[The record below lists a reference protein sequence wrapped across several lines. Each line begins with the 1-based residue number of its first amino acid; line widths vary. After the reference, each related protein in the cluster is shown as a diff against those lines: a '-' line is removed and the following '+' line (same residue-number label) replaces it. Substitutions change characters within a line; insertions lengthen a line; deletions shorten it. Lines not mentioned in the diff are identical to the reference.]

1 MPVREIKTSLALDG
15 EKAFKQAIADA
26 SRQLRVMNA
35 DLKAVA
41 AEFDLT
47 GDKEQMLTQKSGILK
62 TEISQQEKIVEA
74 LNRAVKESAE
84 AFGDSSNKTDGYRIK
99 LSNAKASLSKL
110 KSELQ
115 DADREAEEFG
125 RDSVKVGRQIED
137 GIGDSA
143 EDAEK
148 SVKGLVEKLSEDI
161 SSIKGSASIA
171 ISTRVIGAITDA
183 ASGLM
188 GFVEENQDYRRR
200 MAKFS
205 EAVKQSGLEETVA
218 QDFMYQ
224 IAAVTGDIEGAI
236 TATSN
241 LLRSGLDQSGIQN
254 AIDNFLGAGIL
265 FGDTFNIESLA
276 EDYQESVKTGEAT
289 GIYAE
294 LLTRIGED
302 VQSYNELMKNEDE
315 LTRANGSL
323 TILSDH
329 GLKESKDSFVETYQG
344 LIDAT
349 QAQMELEQSWA
360 DLAEQIEPLVT
371 SIISVFTDIVDGINT
386 QLEGVDKEKI
396 INIIE
401 RFGELIGQAIE
412 IIGPIAIDLI
422 DMGADLAMPVFD
434 VIEDIFN
441 LIGDFIDDLGSE
453 GFSEAINNL
462 GENILESL
470 PDEVK
475 QVIETLSS
483 IVSDIITGITSVITF
498 ISDAI
503 SGLAKDFGVFAE
515 YAGKSV
521 DAITSGEIFDP
532 NSVYNRPLNETLGAI
547 FGQSDTGQHGEGS
560 EKSFDV
566 TVTPTPTED
575 PEVNEAF
582 EGMGASN
589 GASYDQ
595 GLNAAMSSAIENAK
609 ISGVNVGVSIGNG
622 ITEATPGAVAAANAL
637 ANSVSAA
644 LAGLTGGVNLG
655 VGGYALGNLT
665 ANFNLDGRRFGQYTS
680 PIISNY
686 LGQSASRTQKIG

>member
-62 TEISQQEKIVEA
+62 AEISQQEKIVEA
-74 LNRAVKESAE
+74 LNRAVRESAE
-84 AFGDSSNKTDGYRIK
+84 AFGDSSDKTDGYRIK

-115 DADREAEEFG
+115 DADREAEGFG

-148 SVKGLVEKLSEDI
+148 SVKGLIERMSEDI
-161 SSIKGSASIA
+161 GSIKGSAAFTVSTSIMG
-171 ISTRVIGAITDA
+171 SVTDVVQ
-183 ASGLM
+183 GVM
-188 GFVEENQDYRRR
+188 GFVEENRDYRRQLSYLQSA
-200 MAKFS
+200 AKNAGKDWVDVQEF
-205 EAVKQSGLEETVA
+205 L
-218 QDFMYQ
+218 FQ
-224 IAAVTGDIEGAI
+224 IASLTGDMDGAFE
-236 TATSN
+236 ATSN
-241 LLRSGLDQSGIQN
+241 LLKTGLDNAGIQN
-254 AIDNFLGAGIL
+254 AIDLFTGAGIL
-265 FGDTFNIESLA
+265 WGDTFRIENLA
-276 EDYQESVKTGEAT
+276 ESFQESVATGEAT
-289 GIYAE
+289 GAYAE
-294 LLTRIGED
+294 LIERLGKDPE
-302 VQSYNELMKNEDE
+302 SYKELMKSQDE
-315 LTRANGSL
+315 LTRAQGSL
-323 TILSDH
+323 TFISD
-329 GLKESKDSFVETYQG
+329 SG
-344 LIDAT
+344 LIPTAEEYKQRNNELIEAQRAQIELT
-349 QAQMELEQSWA
+349 QAWA

-371 SIISVFTDIVDGINT
+371 SIISVFTDIVDSVNT

-396 INIIE
+396 INVIE

-521 DAITSGEIFDP
+521 GAITSGEIFDD

-547 FGQSDTGQHGEGS
+547 FGQSETGQHGGGS

-582 EGMGASN
+582 EGLGASN

-637 ANSVSAA
+637 ANSVSEA

-655 VGGYALGNLT
+655 VGGYTAGNLT

-680 PIISNY
+680 PIISNF
-686 LGQSASRTQKIG
+686 LGRSASRSQKIG

>member
-62 TEISQQEKIVEA
+62 AEISQQEKIVEA
-74 LNRAVKESAE
+74 LNRAVRESAE
-84 AFGDSSNKTDGYRIK
+84 AFGDTSDKTDGYRIR

-110 KSELQ
+110 TNELQ

-148 SVKGLVEKLSEDI
+148 SVKGLIERMSEDI
-161 SSIKGSASIA
+161 GSIKGSAAFTVSTSIMG
-171 ISTRVIGAITDA
+171 SVTDVVQ
-183 ASGLM
+183 GVM
-188 GFVEENQDYRRR
+188 GFVEENRDYRRQLSYLQSA
-200 MAKFS
+200 AKNAGKDWVDVQEF
-205 EAVKQSGLEETVA
+205 L
-218 QDFMYQ
+218 FQ
-224 IAAVTGDIEGAI
+224 IASLTGDMDGAFE
-236 TATSN
+236 ATSN
-241 LLRSGLDQSGIQN
+241 LLKTGLDNAGIQN
-254 AIDNFLGAGIL
+254 AIDLFTGAGIL
-265 FGDTFNIESLA
+265 WGDTFRIENLA
-276 EDYQESVKTGEAT
+276 ESFQESVATGEAT
-289 GIYAE
+289 GAYAE
-294 LLTRIGED
+294 LIERLGKDLE
-302 VQSYNELMKNEDE
+302 SYKELMKSQDE
-315 LTRANGSL
+315 LTRAQGSL
-323 TILSDH
+323 TFISD
-329 GLKESKDSFVETYQG
+329 SG
-344 LIDAT
+344 LIPTAEEYKQRNNELIEAQRAQIELT
-349 QAQMELEQSWA
+349 QAWA
-360 DLAEQIEPLVT
+360 DLAEQIEPFVT
-371 SIISVFTDIVDGINT
+371 SIISVFTDIVD
-386 QLEGVDKEKI
+386 
-396 INIIE
+396 
-401 RFGELIGQAIE
+401 
-412 IIGPIAIDLI
+412 
-422 DMGADLAMPVFD
+422 
-434 VIEDIFN
+434 

-462 GENILESL
+462 GENILELL
-470 PDEVK
+470 PEEVK
-475 QVIETLSS
+475 QVIETLST

-498 ISDAI
+498 IADAI

-521 DAITSGEIFDP
+521 DAITGGEIFDE

-547 FGQSDTGQHGEGS
+547 FGESETGQHGGGS
-560 EKSFDV
+560 GKSFDV
-566 TVTPTPTED
+566 TVTPMPDED

-582 EGMGASN
+582 EGLGASN

-595 GLNAAMSSAIENAK
+595 GLNEAMDQAIENAK
-609 ISGVNVGVSIGNG
+609 ISGVNLGVSIGNG

-644 LAGLTGGVNLG
+644 LAGLTGGINLG
-655 VGGYALGNLT
+655 VGSYTAGNLT
-665 ANFNLDGRRFGQYTS
+665 ANINMDGRRVGQYIS

-686 LGQSASRTQKIG
+686 LGQSASRTQRVG